1 MDEAFRL
8 PGTRFRFGW
17 DAILGLVPGIGDAL
31 TALFSLFIL
40 IHAFRIGVP
49 AIVRTR
55 MFMNIAIDL
64 VVGSIPLF
72 GDVFDFAWKSNTRNL
87 DLLERHA
94 TGTAS
99 GTAADW
105 LFVVAVVA
113 AAVLLIAIPIA
124 LAVALLHALPPARR
138 LF

>member
-1 MDEAFRL
+1 MDEAFRV

-17 DAILGLVPGIGDAL
+17 DAILGLVPGIGDAA

-40 IHAFRIGVP
+40 IHAFRIRVP
-49 AIVRTR
+49 PIVRTR
-55 MFMNIAIDL
+55 MFMNVAIDL
-64 VVGSIPLF
+64 VVGSIPLL
-72 GDVFDFAWKSNTRNL
+72 GDVFDFAWKANTRNL

-94 TGTAS
+94 AGIAK

-105 LFVVAVVA
+105 VFVVGVVVL
-113 AAVLLIAIPIA
+113 AVLLLAIPIL
-124 LAVALLHALPPARR
+124 LAVALLHSLPPAGR